1 MDAVD
6 IVRGDPYRFVAQIT
20 VLDDGVGS
28 SSGDGG
34 DGDGDYGEKEKYL
47 FENSCSNTIK

>member
-28 SSGDGG
+28 SGDDGGDGG
-34 DGDGDYGEKEKYL
+34 DYEEKEKYL